1 MYAEG
6 TDYEGQCRVIEQAY
20 TRKNVQFSTVEVN
33 GVTRVAF
40 RDNFGNGKIMKP
52 TSFVK
57 PNIESLL

>member
-1 MYAEG
+1 M
-6 TDYEGQCRVIEQAY
+6 IEQAY